1 MNVFAPTQPAL
12 SGNIKVTRND
22 WLNAALAILLS
33 DGVENVRILSLAQK
47 LDVSRS
53 SFYWYFKDRQ
63 QLLDELLEHWRST
76 NTKAILERANR
87 RSDTIVRGVMNV
99 FECWADEKL
108 FDPQLDFAIREWGRR
123 SQPVREVVTRADE
136 ERLTAIR
143 DMYIRHG
150 YAEEDAFIRARVL
163 YYMQIGY
170 YVLGVHESF
179 DVRLSHLSAYLRSFT
194 GQEPTAQDIQDFSN
208 FVMRAKSA

>member
-1 MNVFAPTQPAL
+1 
-12 SGNIKVTRND
+12 
-22 WLNAALAILLS
+22 
-33 DGVENVRILSLAQK
+33 
-47 LDVSRS
+47 
-53 SFYWYFKDRQ
+53 
-63 QLLDELLEHWRST
+63 
-76 NTKAILERANR
+76 
-87 RSDTIVRGVMNV
+87 
-99 FECWADEKL
+99 
-108 FDPQLDFAIREWGRR
+108 
-123 SQPVREVVTRADE
+123 
-136 ERLTAIR
+136 
-143 DMYIRHG
+143 MYIRHG

>member
-1 MNVFAPTQPAL
+1 MNVFAAPQPAS
-12 SGNIKVTRND
+12 SGNIKVTRSD

-76 NTKAILERANR
+76 NTKAIVERANR

-99 FECWADEKL
+99 
-108 FDPQLDFAIREWGRR
+108 FAIREWGRR

-136 ERLTAIR
+136 ERLSAIR

-170 YVLGVHESF
+170 YVLEVHEPF

-194 GQEPTAQDIQDFSN
+194 GEEPTAQDIQDFSN